1 MIQRCFVG
9 GIQFPTAWLLFILAC
24 GTLIAVERFWV
35 RQWDKA
41 WRERWERKHGRSLD
55 TLRTRKA
62 RFLKVFRLGWAVGGA
77 FIVGSEILIGLAV
90 FAPAIRGV
98 TLTDLQILEF
108 CRRTEAVILFFCIFL
123 VGGALAVRNLKSGL
137 KKLDELL
144 GRSP

>member
-1 MIQRCFVG
+1 MIKRCLVEG
-9 GIQFPTAWLLFILAC
+9 TQLPVAWLLFILAC
-24 GTLIAVERFWV
+24 VTLIAVEKFWV

-55 TLRTRKA
+55 TLRTKRA
-62 RFLKVFRLGWAVGGA
+62 RFLRVFRLGWAVGGA
-77 FIVGSEILIGLAV
+77 FIVGSEILIGLQV

-98 TLTDLQILEF
+98 TLTNLQILEF
-108 CRRTEAVILFFCIFL
+108 CRRTEAVILFFSIFL

-144 GRSP
+144 GRSS